1 MKSKRI
7 DVKQIWM
14 MAIGAQAAK
23 ARRGKMQT
31 PSRNKL
37 DKQNVW
43 NIKNEI
49 KKQHQLC
56 KQATR

>member
-1 MKSKRI
+1 
-7 DVKQIWM
+7 M